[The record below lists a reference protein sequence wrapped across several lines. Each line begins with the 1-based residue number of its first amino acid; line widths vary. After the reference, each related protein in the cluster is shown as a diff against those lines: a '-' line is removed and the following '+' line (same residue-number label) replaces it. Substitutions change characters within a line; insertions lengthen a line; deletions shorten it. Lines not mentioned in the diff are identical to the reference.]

1 MALNSTRIN
10 KIGND
15 ASVPAPAIAPG
26 SHTAC
31 LFGEPCHAASTKGGL
46 AC

>member
-15 ASVPAPAIAPG
+15 ASVPAPAIAPRQPHDLPTQG
-26 SHTAC
+26 RI
-31 LFGEPCHAASTKGGL
+31 GG
-46 AC
+46 

>member
-26 SHTAC
+26 SHTTYPPGDASAGDS
-31 LFGEPCHAASTKGGL
+31 LAA
-46 AC
+46 